1 MYILLDEIN
10 DSFSI
15 KITFNFIFANIKGG
29 RLSGVSAIASVSALQ
44 ASLGTVRRPELGA
57 VPSQLA
63 SQCCCEAAEAA
74 LVLLTR
80 Y

>member
-29 RLSGVSAIASVSALQ
+29 RLSGVSAIAETCKCPTGPPRHGEEA
-44 ASLGTVRRPELGA
+44 R
-57 VPSQLA
+57 PSQLA